1 MYPYITIFDAKLYM
15 TGVWIV
21 ISFLVFIAVVWY
33 LSKKHLQSFWKF
45 FYWLPLLISLIY
57 FFGSYTQ
64 FILSTQ
70 SLFPSSIT
78 EFLSILSPYWYKF
91 HFAGVLI
98 GILISLIVFFKKIK
112 TVENKKIW
120 IDIFFFAFSLSIVP
134 LWIFLLLWD
143 NFIGNT
149 TEWFLWVKSLH
160 SESQRN
166 KFYAVYPIWLFLSIS
181 WLLVALYIHIKRI
194 INKRKR
200 FWLLGI
206 IILLILINIVLIM
219 QQYPRYM
226 VIWAWDLKLDIK
238 QHISFFIIMYCLY
251 LNKKWSAPKL
261 IIEE

>member
-1 MYPYITIFDAKLYM
+1 MYPYITVFDAKLYM

-21 ISFLVFIAVVWY
+21 VSFLVFIAVVWY

-64 FILSTQ
+64 FVLSTQ
-70 SLFPSSIT
+70 SFFPHSIS

-98 GILISLIVFFKKIK
+98 GAFIALTIFFKKIK
-112 TVENKKIW
+112 TTENKKIW
-120 IDIFFFAFSLSIVP
+120 ADIFFFAFSLSIVP

-143 NFIGNT
+143 NFVGNPT
-149 TEWFLWVKSLH
+149 DWILWVKSLH

-166 KFYAVYPIWLFLSIS
+166 KFYAVYPVWLFLSIS
-181 WLLVALYIHIKRI
+181 ALLAALYIHIKKI
-194 INKRKR
+194 INKKKR
-200 FWLLGI
+200 FWLLWI
-206 IILLILINIVLIM
+206 IVLLILINIVLMM

-226 VIWAWDLKLDIK
+226 VIDIWSIKLDIK
-238 QHISFFIIMYCLY
+238 QHISFFVIMFCIY
-251 LNKKWSAPKL
+251 LNKKRNAPRL
-261 IIEE
+261 VIED